1 MHDTPEDLYVD
12 RSIRVV
18 FFSQP
23 VAARCRRLICGSDH
37 ARAVE
42 AIVGR
47 QEGCPR

>member
-1 MHDTPEDLYVD
+1 MHDTPKDLYVD
-12 RSIRVV
+12 RSIRVASV
-18 FFSQP
+18 LRL
-23 VAARCRRLICGSDH
+23 VTAMCRPLICGSDH

>member
-18 FFSQP
+18 SFSQP
-23 VAARCRRLICGSDH
+23 VAARCRPLICRSDH

-47 QEGCPR
+47 QQGYPR